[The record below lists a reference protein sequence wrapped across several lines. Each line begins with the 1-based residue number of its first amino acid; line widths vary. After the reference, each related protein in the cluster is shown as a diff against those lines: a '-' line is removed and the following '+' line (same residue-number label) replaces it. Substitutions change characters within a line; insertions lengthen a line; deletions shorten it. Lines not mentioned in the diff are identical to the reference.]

1 MSRRRSTPW
10 IHRWSRHLIG
20 AIATVGLVLTAYLT
34 ITKLAGAEVGCIAGA
49 EQAGCNDVLSSSY
62 ASLFGLPLP
71 LFGAIAYGS
80 MAAFALIPLAINR
93 ETSKDLRK
101 QLEDWSWLFL
111 LIGGTAMAVFSS
123 YLMYLLAF
131 KLQSVCLYCIG
142 SAILSWSLLILTI
155 VGRSWEDFGQLVFT
169 GFIVAMVTLVGTLAV
184 YANVNNP
191 SVANGQTPIPQT
203 ATQPNYQK
211 GTWEITTNSGAAEI
225 ALAEH
230 LSETG
235 AKKYGAFWCP
245 HCHEQ
250 KQLFGKEAFKK
261 VDYIECAVVNSK
273 EQAPECTAAKI
284 QSYPTWEIN
293 GELHKGSQTLE
304 ELAELSGYQGPTDFK
319 YTLPGR

>member
-34 ITKLAGAEVGCIAGA
+34 ITKLAGTEVGCIAGA
-49 EQAGCNDVLSSSY
+49 EQAGCNDVLNSAY

-80 MAAFALIPLAINR
+80 MAAFALIPLAVNR

-184 YANVNNP
+184 YSNVNNP
-191 SVANGQTPIPQT
+191 SLAGGQTPIPQT
-203 ATQPNYQK
+203 TTQPNYQK
-211 GTWEITTNSGAAEI
+211 GTWEITTASGAAEI

-230 LSETG
+230 LSAVD

-245 HCHEQ
+245 HCYEQ

-261 VDYIECAVVNSK
+261 VNYIECAVVDSK
-273 EQAPECTAAKI
+273 TQAPECTAAKI
-284 QSYPTWEIN
+284 ESYPTWEIN
-293 GELHKGSQTLE
+293 GEFHKGSQTLE
-304 ELAELSGYQGPTDFK
+304 ELAELSGYEGPADFK